1 MNVSNLR
8 QIAAALSI
16 VAAVSLNVAAHA
28 SSIEQRTRS
37 DSQTFRK
44 IEGPLPDGAIL
55 QFDVGDVNATYTIAH
70 VAPPS
75 LNAKKIKWDVSRV
88 RGANGVLLEV
98 ARAPFGLDR
107 GPDSRPRA
115 IVSIERIEG
124 TRGATTVSVGKIA
137 TDAGYVPAPER
148 TGPVRTEGIDRRAS
162 FLANGGHFTIY
173 IRVVPIASVSDPRP
187 VGLASGSLQ
196 IVYAKSP
203 PTGLRF
209 NITNPSS
216 APSKPSPIE
225 IVSVKYVPVK
235 EYCFVHP
242 SKTVCN
248 QVGEAKP
255 WYEKVFSFVT
265 EAWNWAAKQYQEA
278 KKAVVDLASSLVP
291 FVPREAFEMA
301 LDGALAACGMPPNI
315 PNLDQ
320 LMEQGADYL
329 AGEVAAQIGPPVAN
343 DIAKQHIK
351 SAILA
356 GAKAAKKKLGNAGS
370 DTPCQYTIEWP
381 YAIVLIRN
389 KTNET
394 LNGVS
399 VSAFDWTGVPA
410 TNDWDGRFFKPYGQ
424 SVSTLK
430 PGASLPV
437 YIALTPNMLQKK
449 HYPGGV
455 HKELVYWTDY
465 NTMQTNLTVTAW
477 TGDFDTKNTTV
488 TTGSRKFNVAF
499 EVKY

>member
-1 MNVSNLR
+1 MSLSRFRHFAAAAVIAAAISLIPTTHARSADPQRRSDPQTLR
-8 QIAAALSI
+8 QIA
-16 VAAVSLNVAAHA
+16 
-28 SSIEQRTRS
+28 
-37 DSQTFRK
+37 
-44 IEGPLPDGAIL
+44 GPLPGGAAL
-55 QFDVGDVNATYTIAH
+55 QFDMGDANATYTIAH
-70 VAPPS
+70 VVPPS
-75 LNAKKIKWDVSRV
+75 LGGKKIKWDVSRV

-98 ARAPFGLDR
+98 ARAPFGLDKS
-107 GPDSRPRA
+107 PDSRPRA

-124 TRGATTVSVGKIA
+124 TRGATTVSVGQIA
-137 TDAGYVPAPER
+137 TDAGYVPPPER

-203 PTGLRF
+203 PNSLRF
-209 NITNPSS
+209 NITNTSS
-216 APSKPSPIE
+216 APTKPSPIE

-248 QVGEAKP
+248 QVGEEKP
-255 WYEKVFSFVT
+255 WYEKVVSFVT
-265 EAWNWAAKQYQEA
+265 EAWNWAAEKYQEA
-278 KKAVVDLASSLVP
+278 KKAVVDLASSLLP
-291 FVPREAFEMA
+291 FVPREAFETA

-351 SAILA
+351 SGILA

-370 DTPCQYTIEWP
+370 DTACQYTIEWA

-399 VSAFDWTGVPA
+399 VSAFDWTGVWA
-410 TNDWDGRFFKPYGQ
+410 TNDWDGRLFNPYAQG
-424 SVSTLK
+424 VSTLK
-430 PGASLPV
+430 PGAPLPV
-437 YIALTPNMLQKK
+437 FMALMPNMLQKK